1 MAALN
6 GKIAV
11 VTGAASGI
19 GRALAVALA
28 RQSCVL
34 ELADI
39 DELGLRATAEA
50 CRALGCRVETKIV
63 DVAQREAV
71 HRWAREVGER
81 HSVNLVFNNAGIA
94 LGGGVEEM
102 DYDDIERIMSVNF
115 WGVVHGTMAFLP
127 LLRRSGDG
135 HVINVSSIYGT
146 LAMPGQSAYNAS
158 KFAVRGFTESLRMEL
173 DIQRAG
179 VTASSVSPG
188 GIRTNIA
195 ASAVI
200 RSGSLIPD
208 GDLARRQ
215 FSARLITDP
224 DRAAAIILD
233 GVRKRRRRILVGRDA
248 FWFDVL
254 VRLLPGAYQ
263 RLVGN
268 IVRRRFEQ
276 ARADAVATNPSA

>member
-1 MAALN
+1 MADLN
-6 GKIAV
+6 GKVAV

-19 GRALAVALA
+19 GRALALALA
-28 RQSCVL
+28 RRSCVL

-39 DELGLRATAEA
+39 DELGLRATADA
-50 CRALGCRVETKIV
+50 CRALGSRVDTRVV
-63 DVAQREAV
+63 DVSQREAV
-71 HRWAREVGER
+71 HTWAREVGER
-81 HSVNLVFNNAGIA
+81 HAVNLVFNNAGIA
-94 LGGGVEEM
+94 LGGGVEEIV
-102 DYDDIERIMSVNF
+102 YDDIERIMSVNF

-135 HVINVSSIYGT
+135 HLVNVSSIYGC

-173 DIQRAG
+173 DIKG
-179 VTASSVSPG
+179 DNVTASTVSPG

-224 DRAAAIILD
+224 ERAAAIILD

-254 VRLLPGAYQ
+254 VRLLPAAYQ

-268 IVRRRFEQ
+268 IVKRRFER
-276 ARADAVATNPSA
+276 ARAERLTAQPPG

>member
-1 MAALN
+1 MDALN

-19 GRALAVALA
+19 GRALALALA
-28 RQSCVL
+28 RRSCVL

-39 DELGLRATAEA
+39 DELGLRATADA
-50 CRALGCRVETKIV
+50 CRALGSGVYTRGI
-63 DVAQREAV
+63 DVSQREAV
-71 HRWAREVGER
+71 HAWAREVGER
-81 HSVNLVFNNAGIA
+81 HAVNLVFNNAGVA
-94 LGGGVEEM
+94 LGGGVEEIV
-102 DYDDIERIMSVNF
+102 YDDIERIMSVNF
-115 WGVVHGTMAFLP
+115 WGVVYGTMAFLP

-135 HVINVSSIYGT
+135 HVVNIASIYGA

-158 KFAVRGFTESLRMEL
+158 KFAVRGFSESLRMEL
-173 DIQRAG
+173 DIKG
-179 VTASSVSPG
+179 CNVSSSLVLPG

-215 FSARLITDP
+215 FSARLITEP
-224 DRAAAIILD
+224 ERAAEIILN
-233 GVRKRRRRILVGRDA
+233 GVSKRKRRILVGRDA

-254 VRLLPGAYQ
+254 VRLLPAAYE

-268 IVRRRFEQ
+268 VVKRRFEQ
-276 ARADAVATNPSA
+276 ARAEAIASSP